1 MPPALV
7 AGLSNEGAS
16 RVQVRVCPVSQDPC
30 AVHVG
35 CSPLSISGDFR
46 PGIPVSARVLLPLR
60 LLFDAPTVAE
70 MALLLVQNHT
80 DKIEPQDLNQI
91 LAESETL
98 SEQEARSLL
107 SKRSG

>member
-1 MPPALV
+1 
-7 AGLSNEGAS
+7 
-16 RVQVRVCPVSQDPC
+16 
-30 AVHVG
+30 
-35 CSPLSISGDFR
+35 
-46 PGIPVSARVLLPLR
+46 LLPLR